1 METETGHTQ
10 PPDDPAL
17 LREFAVTLAERRR
30 NWIWAWLP
38 GALLLIG
45 LIFLT
50 LHFAELQVIVDLLG
64 GARAA
69 FLIPALLL
77 QLGTYVCAAAV
88 WWLALS
94 AFGHSIG
101 LRGLLPLGI
110 AKLFMDQAVPT
121 GGMSGT
127 LLVVAGLIHRSVS
140 FEAAVLTLLTSLI
153 SYYAVYPV
161 MAVLSVAVLAAHHR
175 DSVAAW
181 SGLAALMLVSAAIPL
196 AVFVLGKNAM
206 KVVPSRLRN
215 MEIVQR
221 VLNAIAGVPVSRLRN
236 PILLAQTSALQ
247 AAVFLFDGMTLWIAF
262 EAIGS
267 HISLP
272 VAFSA
277 HVLGTVA
284 ATLGPTPLGLGTF
297 EAGAVA
303 VLASVDVP
311 LEVALSAVLYTRALT
326 FWLPMLPG
334 LWLARRE
341 LLRAKSFVNL
351 HAHRDN

>member
-1 METETGHTQ
+1 LKTETNHTHT
-10 PPDDPAL
+10 PDDPAL
-17 LREFAVTLAERRR
+17 LREFAVILTEQRR

-38 GALLLIG
+38 GFLLLIG

-50 LHFAELQVIVDLLG
+50 VHFAELQVIADLLR
-64 GARAA
+64 GARTEY
-69 FLIPALLL
+69 LIPALFL
-77 QLGTYVCAAAV
+77 QLGTYVCAATV

-101 LRGLLPLGI
+101 LRGLLPLGF
-110 AKLFMDQAVPT
+110 AKLFLDQAVPT

-161 MAVLSVAVLAAHHR
+161 MAILSVAILAVHHR

-181 SGLAALMLVSAAIPL
+181 SGLAVLMLVSAAIPL
-196 AVFVLGKNAM
+196 TVFALRKNAV
-206 KVVPSRLRN
+206 KVLPPRLRKFR
-215 MEIVQR
+215 IVQS
-221 VLNAIAGVPVSRLRN
+221 VIKAIAGIPVSRLRN
-236 PILLAQTSALQ
+236 PVLLAQTSALQ
-247 AAVFLFDGMTLWIAF
+247 AAIFLLDGMTLWIAF
-262 EAIGS
+262 QAIGS
-267 HISLP
+267 QISLP

-311 LEVALSAVLYTRALT
+311 LEVGLSAVLYTRALT

-341 LLRAKSFVNL
+341 FVQARSFVNL
-351 HAHRDN
+351 Q